1 MDASAQK
8 ELLTKIERLAL
19 NQGVW
24 IAKTPHLPSIR
35 PQLDQ
40 GPWARPSLRI
50 AVTSALSVGE
60 MAQAA
65 DIVRASIVSVVGP

>member
-1 MDASAQK
+1 MYASAK
-8 ELLTKIERLAL
+8 IELLTKFERVAL
-19 NQGVW
+19 NHGVW
-24 IAKTPHLPSIR
+24 ITQTSLLPSIR
-35 PQLDQ
+35 LQLDQ